1 MADPIIAMEL
11 EEINDERQAAG
22 LTPLTDISEARKWK
36 ADPKVEQKEQPKPE
50 EVKPSE
56 VKNDEPIKTE
66 DAPQQ
71 VVIPVAA
78 KKTAAEPN
86 ARIAELERQLQSMKT
101 EEGRVAKLDR
111 LLKES
116 EARIAEAERKV
127 QEAEQ
132 RAADIERKA
141 KGTGIRSYL
150 TPEQLEGA
158 DEGLLDAFDRMN
170 ADTRRELEQGTKAEV
185 GSIRERQ
192 QEREAAEREREA
204 SMLQSRVD
212 DLWLNKITPVIPKEV
227 WSKFAGHPKWEEWCN
242 RSYAGSTRG
251 EVFDASINSLDHE
264 AAIEQIRNFMGFADI
279 EIPAKGSKPPLR
291 ATEAKGQQAIDDDPN
306 KPKMYNADEVKPI
319 YDGFFRG
326 SKLPSGWTQK
336 QFMAWADEIDKA
348 LSQGRV
354 VDRTGKAVGTI

>member
-1 MADPIIAMEL
+1 MADPYADLAEL
-11 EEINDERQAAG
+11 KTINQERETAG
-22 LTPLTDISEARKWK
+22 LPRFRDIVEAREWK
-36 ADPKVEQKEQPKPE
+36 AEQKAGGEHPKAEQEQPKPE
-50 EVKPSE
+50 DQPTPEVSK
-56 VKNDEPIKTE
+56 DEPAKQE

-71 VVIPVAA
+71 VVVPVAV
-78 KKTAAEPN
+78 KKAAVEPN
-86 ARIAELERQLQSMKT
+86 AEIAELKRQLQSMKT

-116 EARIAEAERKV
+116 EARIAEAERKA

-192 QEREAAEREREA
+192 QAREAAEQEREA

-212 DLWLNKITPVIPKEV
+212 AMWKEKITPVIPEKV
-227 WSKFAGHPKWEEWCN
+227 WGVFASNPKWEEWCN
-242 RSYAGSTRG
+242 RPYAGSTRG
-251 EVFDASINSLDHE
+251 DVFNSAISSLDHE
-264 AAIEQIRNFMGFADI
+264 AAIEQMRNFMGFAGI
-279 EIPAKGSKPPLR
+279 EIPAKGNKPPLR
-291 ATEAKGQQAIDDDPN
+291 A
-306 KPKMYNADEVKPI
+306 
-319 YDGFFRG
+319 
-326 SKLPSGWTQK
+326 
-336 QFMAWADEIDKA
+336 DEIKGSQTAEQPKA
-348 LSQGRV
+348 EFYEGEYNRIVNDYAAGKMPTGWSDNKLREYIEKGREARFQGRMKPGF
-354 VDRTGKAVGTI
+354 RPR